1 MARVCGVPEMIN
13 KEILADEG
21 EETVQLVDEI
31 GELKEILREVSK
43 KLTRIEARVKREAL
57 SAASKAAESPSAAGV
72 KKTVDLSA
80 QEVLQVYE
88 DLRLKAKSGDEEYV
102 RKKLLAMS
110 ATDLNLM
117 CCELGMPPSSKNPTR
132 RKMFELIIGRIK
144 QSLMLSRHIDRQ
156 TL

>member
-1 MARVCGVPEMIN
+1 MIKKN
-13 KEILADEG
+13 

-31 GELKEILREVSK
+31 GELKEILREVSR
-43 KLTRIEARVKREAL
+43 KLTRIETKVKRAGI
-57 SAASKAAESPSAAGV
+57 ATASKTSELSNSQASSDVDKP
-72 KKTVDLSA
+72 VDLSA
-80 QEVLQVYE
+80 ENVLQVYE
-88 DLRLKAKSGDEEYV
+88 ELRLKAKNGNEQEV
-102 RKKLLAMS
+102 TQKLLAMS

-117 CCELGMPPSSKNPTR
+117 CCELGMPPTSKNPSR

>member
-1 MARVCGVPEMIN
+1 MRNQEM
-13 KEILADEG
+13 LADG
-21 EETVQLVDEI
+21 EESVQLIDEI
-31 GELKEILREVSK
+31 SELKEILREVSK
-43 KLTRIEARVKREAL
+43 KLTRIETRVKREAIA
-57 SAASKAAESPSAAGV
+57 AASKAVESSSAVSA

-80 QEVLQVYE
+80 EEVLQIYE
-88 DLRLKAKSGDEEYV
+88 DLRLKAKIGDEEYV

-117 CCELGMPPSSKNPTR
+117 CCELGMPPSSKNPSR

-156 TL
+156 TI